1 MIRHGSLRLRLFI
14 LILTPLVLL
23 AVLLGFWRFIVAQ
36 KTAQELFDDSLLSA
50 GLAITRDV
58 AISEGD
64 ALSPITRSM
73 IRDAS
78 GGEIFYHVTGPGG
91 IYVTGYAYPPAS
103 ATPSAQEA
111 YKPRF
116 FEALY
121 RDEPVRVLKM
131 TERVTLENL
140 VGDATV
146 TVWQRMA
153 DRNAFANEL
162 SIRAAVLMAILLATL
177 AFVVWFG
184 VARGLRP
191 LLDLQDAIALRSP
204 DDLSEIKRPVPVEV
218 QGVVKTLNRLFGQME
233 RSINAHQVFISE
245 AAHQLRNPAA
255 AVQSMAE
262 ALLAARTEED
272 RENRIVELVAAAKSS
287 ATVAEQLLSLE
298 RLRHSTHQN
307 QTEFDL
313 RSVVEETCAEMGVQ
327 ILAKGIEFDVT
338 MPDST
343 IMVSGD
349 RLFLTEAI
357 KNLLDNAVKHGGVDL
372 SRISVEMRCEGGN
385 VTLTVADDGT
395 GLSPDQ
401 SEAAFSRFS
410 QLEYSEGS
418 GLGLSIV
425 SAVAERHGGTV
436 AIDQVQR
443 GASITLALPIA
454 LQVVSTSTRN
464 AKPATFKESCR
475 DCSK

>member
-23 AVLLGFWRFIVAQ
+23 AILLGYWRYTVAQ
-36 KTAQELFDDSLLSA
+36 QTAQELFDDSLLSA
-50 GLAITRDV
+50 GLAISRDV
-58 AISEGD
+58 AVSEGD
-64 ALSPITRSM
+64 ALSPTTRSL

-91 IYVTGYAYPPAS
+91 IYVTGYAYPPAE
-103 ATPSAQEA
+103 ANPSEIDA
-111 YKPRF
+111 YQPRF
-116 FEALY
+116 FEAVY
-121 RDEPVRVLKM
+121 RDESVRVLKM
-131 TERVTLENL
+131 TERVTLDNL

-146 TVWQRMA
+146 TAWQRIA

-162 SIRAAVLMAILLATL
+162 SIRAAILMGILLTTL
-177 AFVVWFG
+177 AIVVWFG

-191 LLDLQDAIALRSP
+191 LLDLQDAIDLRSP

-218 QGVVKTLNRLFGQME
+218 YGIVRTLNRLFGQVE
-233 RSINAHQVFISE
+233 HSINAHQVFISE

-262 ALLAARTEED
+262 ALRDAKTDED
-272 RENRIVELVAAAKSS
+272 KDKRIIELVSAAKNS

-298 RLRHSTHQN
+298 RLRQPTHQD
-307 QTEFDL
+307 QMDKIDF
-313 RSVVEETCAEMGVQ
+313 RVVVEEACAEMGVQ

-343 IMVSGD
+343 ITVSGD
-349 RLFLTEAI
+349 QIFLTEAI
-357 KNLLDNAVKHGGVDL
+357 KNLLDNAVKHGGTNL
-372 SRISVEMRCEGGN
+372 SRISVALRNDAEN
-385 VTLTVADDGT
+385 VKLTVADDGT

-410 QLEYSEGS
+410 QLEYSGGS

-425 SAVAERHGGTV
+425 SAVAERHGGIV
-436 AIDQVQR
+436 AIDQVEE
-443 GASITLALPIA
+443 GASVTLTLPIA
-454 LQVVSTSTRN
+454 L
-464 AKPATFKESCR
+464 
-475 DCSK
+475 

>member
-23 AVLLGFWRFIVAQ
+23 AILLGYWRYTVAQ
-36 KTAQELFDDSLLSA
+36 QTAQELFDDSLLSA
-50 GLAITRDV
+50 GLAISRDV
-58 AISEGD
+58 AVSDGD
-64 ALSPITRSM
+64 ALSPTTRSM

-103 ATPSAQEA
+103 ANPTERKVYQPQ
-111 YKPRF
+111 F
-116 FEALY
+116 FEAVY
-121 RDEPVRVLKM
+121 WDEPVRVLKM
-131 TERVTLENL
+131 TERVTLDNL

-146 TVWQRMA
+146 TAWQRIS

-162 SIRAAVLMAILLATL
+162 SIRAAILMGILLATL

-191 LLDLQDAIALRSP
+191 LLDLQDAIDLRSP
-204 DDLSEIKRPVPVEV
+204 DDLSEIKRAVPVEV
-218 QGVVKTLNRLFGQME
+218 HGIVRTLNRLFGQVE
-233 RSINAHQVFISE
+233 HSINAHQVFISE

-262 ALLAARTEED
+262 ALRDAKTDAD
-272 RENRIVELVAAAKSS
+272 RDKRVVELVAAAKNS

-298 RLRHSTHQN
+298 RLRQPTHHDQMDKID
-307 QTEFDL
+307 FRL
-313 RSVVEETCAEMGVQ
+313 VVEEASAEMGVH
-327 ILAKGIEFDVT
+327 ILAKGIDFEVT
-338 MPDST
+338 MPDTSV
-343 IMVSGD
+343 MVSGD
-349 RLFLTEAI
+349 RVFLTEAI
-357 KNLLDNAVKHGGVDL
+357 KNLLDNAVKHGGAGL
-372 SRISVEMRCEGGN
+372 SRISVVLCCDAGY
-385 VTLTVADDGT
+385 VKLTVADDGT

-410 QLEYSEGS
+410 QLEFSEGS

-425 SAVAERHGGTV
+425 SAVAKRHGGTV
-436 AIDQVQR
+436 EINKVDK
-443 GASITLALPIA
+443 GASVTLELPIV
-454 LQVVSTSTRN
+454 L
-464 AKPATFKESCR
+464 
-475 DCSK
+475 

>member
-1 MIRHGSLRLRLFI
+1 M
-14 LILTPLVLL
+14 VLL
-23 AVLLGFWRFIVAQ
+23 AVLLGLWRFMIAQ

-50 GLAITRDV
+50 GLAISRDV
-58 AISEGD
+58 AISGGD
-64 ALSPITRSM
+64 ALSPTTRSL

-103 ATPSAQEA
+103 STPSIQDA
-111 YKPRF
+111 YEPFF

-121 RDEPVRVLKM
+121 REEPVRVLKM

-140 VGDATV
+140 IGDATV

-162 SIRAAVLMAILLATL
+162 SIRAGILMGILLATL

-191 LLDLQDAIALRSP
+191 LLDLQDAIDLRSP

-218 QGVVKTLNRLFGQME
+218 QGVVKTLNRLFGQVE
-233 RSINAHQVFISE
+233 NSINAHQVFISE

-262 ALLAARTEED
+262 ALQDAKTDDD
-272 RENRIVELVAAAKSS
+272 REKRILELVAAAKNS

-298 RLRHSTHQN
+298 RLRQPTHQD
-307 QTEFDL
+307 QMAEIDF
-313 RSVVEETCAEMGVQ
+313 RSVVEEACTEMGVH

-338 MPDST
+338 MPET
-343 IMVSGD
+343 AVMVSGD
-349 RLFLTEAI
+349 RVFLVEAL
-357 KNLLDNAVKHGGVDL
+357 KNLLDNAVKHGGTKL
-372 SRISVEMRCEGGN
+372 SHISVVLGSDGEYVN
-385 VTLTVADDGT
+385 LTVADDGAD
-395 GLSPDQ
+395 LSPEQ

-425 SAVAERHGGTV
+425 SAVAQRHGGTV
-436 AIDQVQR
+436 SINRVER
-443 GASITLALPIA
+443 GASVTLELPIA
-454 LQVVSTSTRN
+454 H
-464 AKPATFKESCR
+464 
-475 DCSK
+475 

>member
-1 MIRHGSLRLRLFI
+1 MIKHGSLRLRLFI

-23 AVLLGFWRFIVAQ
+23 AVLLGIWRFWVAQ

-50 GLAITRDV
+50 GLAISRDV
-58 AISEGD
+58 AISGGD
-64 ALSPITRSM
+64 ALSPTTRSM

-91 IYVTGYAYPPAS
+91 IYVTGYAYPPA
-103 ATPSAQEA
+103 ATNPSAQEV
-111 YKPRF
+111 YKPQF

-121 RDEPVRVLKM
+121 RQEPVRVLKM
-131 TERVTLENL
+131 TERVTIENL
-140 VGDATV
+140 IGDATV

-162 SIRAAVLMAILLATL
+162 SIRAGILMGILLGTL
-177 AFVVWFG
+177 AIVVWFG

-191 LLDLQDAIALRSP
+191 LLDLQDAIDLRSP

-218 QGVVKTLNRLFGQME
+218 QGVVRTLNRLFGQVE
-233 RSINAHQVFISE
+233 NSINAHQVFISE

-262 ALLAARTEED
+262 ALRDANTDED
-272 RENRIVELVAAAKSS
+272 RDKRIIELVAAAKNS

-298 RLRHSTHQN
+298 RLRQPTHQD
-307 QTEFDL
+307 QMDEIDI
-313 RSVVEETCAEMGVQ
+313 RSVVEEACAEMGVH

-338 MPDST
+338 MPEVAVT
-343 IMVSGD
+343 VSGD
-349 RLFLTEAI
+349 RVFLAEAL
-357 KNLLDNAVKHGGVDL
+357 KNLLDNAVKHGGANL
-372 SRISVEMRCEGGN
+372 SRISVVLRCDGRH
-385 VTLTVADDGT
+385 VRLTVTDDGA

-425 SAVAERHGGTV
+425 SEVAKRHGGLV
-436 AIDQVQR
+436 AINQVER
-443 GASITLALPIA
+443 GASITLELPMVA
-454 LQVVSTSTRN
+454 
-464 AKPATFKESCR
+464 
-475 DCSK
+475 

>member
-1 MIRHGSLRLRLFI
+1 MIKHGSLRLRLFI

-23 AVLLGFWRFIVAQ
+23 AVLLGIWRFWVAQ

-50 GLAITRDV
+50 GLAISRDV
-58 AISEGD
+58 AISGGD
-64 ALSPITRSM
+64 ALSPTTRSM

-91 IYVTGYAYPPAS
+91 IYVTGYAYPPA
-103 ATPSAQEA
+103 ATNPSAQEV
-111 YKPRF
+111 YKPQF

-121 RDEPVRVLKM
+121 RQEPVRVLKM
-131 TERVTLENL
+131 TERVTIENL
-140 VGDATV
+140 IGDATV

-162 SIRAAVLMAILLATL
+162 SIRAGILMGILLGTL
-177 AFVVWFG
+177 AIVVWFG

-191 LLDLQDAIALRSP
+191 LLDLQDAIDLRSP

-218 QGVVKTLNRLFGQME
+218 QGVVRTLNRLFGQVE
-233 RSINAHQVFISE
+233 KSINAHQVFISE

-262 ALLAARTEED
+262 ALQDAKTDDD
-272 RENRIVELVAAAKSS
+272 REKRILELVAAAKNS

-298 RLRHSTHQN
+298 RLRQPTHQD
-307 QTEFDL
+307 QMDEIDI
-313 RSVVEETCAEMGVQ
+313 RSVVEEACAEMGVH
-327 ILAKGIEFDVT
+327 ILAKGLEFDVT
-338 MPDST
+338 MPEAAVT
-343 IMVSGD
+343 VSGD
-349 RLFLTEAI
+349 RVFLAEAL
-357 KNLLDNAVKHGGVDL
+357 KNLLDNAVKHGGAKL
-372 SRISVEMRCEGGN
+372 SQISVVLRCDGRH
-385 VTLTVADDGT
+385 VRLTVTDDGA

-425 SAVAERHGGTV
+425 SEVAKRHGGLV
-436 AIDQVQR
+436 AINQVER
-443 GASITLALPIA
+443 GASITLELPMVA
-454 LQVVSTSTRN
+454 
-464 AKPATFKESCR
+464 
-475 DCSK
+475 

>member
-23 AVLLGFWRFIVAQ
+23 AILLGLWRFMIAQ

-50 GLAITRDV
+50 GLAISRDV
-58 AISEGD
+58 AISGGD
-64 ALSPITRSM
+64 ALSPTTRSM

-91 IYVTGYAYPPAS
+91 IYVTGYAYPPAV
-103 ATPSAQEA
+103 ANPSVQEA
-111 YKPRF
+111 YKPQF

-121 RDEPVRVLKM
+121 REEPVRVLKM
-131 TERVTLENL
+131 TERVTIENL
-140 VGDATV
+140 IGDATV

-162 SIRAAVLMAILLATL
+162 STRAGILMGILLATL

-191 LLDLQDAIALRSP
+191 LLDLQDAIDLRSP
-204 DDLSEIKRPVPVEV
+204 DDLSEIKRPVPIEV
-218 QGVVKTLNRLFGQME
+218 QGVVKTLNRLFGQVE
-233 RSINAHQVFISE
+233 NSINAHQVFISE

-262 ALLAARTEED
+262 ALRDATTED
-272 RENRIVELVAAAKSS
+272 DQKKRILELVAAAKNS

-298 RLRHSTHQN
+298 RLRQPTHQD
-307 QTEFDL
+307 QMDEIDF
-313 RSVVEETCAEMGVQ
+313 RSVVEEACAEMGVH

-338 MPDST
+338 MSDAA

-349 RLFLTEAI
+349 RVFLTEAL
-357 KNLLDNAVKHGGVDL
+357 KNLLDNALKHGGAEL
-372 SRISVEMRCEGGN
+372 TRISVVLRRDGEAVR
-385 VTLTVADDGT
+385 LTVADDGA

-401 SEAAFSRFS
+401 SDAAFSRFS
-410 QLEYSEGS
+410 QLDYSEGS

-425 SAVAERHGGTV
+425 SAVAKRHGGMV
-436 AIDQVQR
+436 AIDQVER
-443 GASITLALPIA
+443 GASVTLELPVA
-454 LQVVSTSTRN
+454 
-464 AKPATFKESCR
+464 P
-475 DCSK
+475 

>member
-23 AVLLGFWRFIVAQ
+23 AILLGYWRYTVAQ
-36 KTAQELFDDSLLSA
+36 QTAQELFDDSLLSA
-50 GLAITRDV
+50 GLAISRDV

-64 ALSPITRSM
+64 ALSPTTRSL

-103 ATPSAQEA
+103 ANPSKQDA
-111 YKPRF
+111 YQPQF
-116 FEALY
+116 FEAVY

-131 TERVTLENL
+131 TERITLDNL

-146 TVWQRMA
+146 TAWQRIA

-162 SIRAAVLMAILLATL
+162 SIRAAILMGILLTTL
-177 AFVVWFG
+177 AIVVWFG

-191 LLDLQDAIALRSP
+191 LLDLQDAIDQRSP
-204 DDLSEIKRPVPVEV
+204 DDLGEIKRPVPFEV
-218 QGVVKTLNRLFGQME
+218 RGIVQTLNRLFGQVE
-233 RSINAHQVFISE
+233 QSINAHQVFISE

-262 ALLAARTEED
+262 ALRDAQTDSD
-272 RENRIVELVAAAKSS
+272 RDKRIVELVAAAKNS

-298 RLRHSTHQN
+298 RLRLPTHQD
-307 QTEFDL
+307 QMETIDF
-313 RSVVEETCAEMGVQ
+313 RSVVEEACAEMGVH
-327 ILAKGIEFDVT
+327 ILAKGIEFEVT
-338 MPDST
+338 MPDSP
-343 IMVSGD
+343 IMVAGD
-349 RLFLTEAI
+349 RVFLTEAI
-357 KNLLDNAVKHGGVDL
+357 KNLLDNSMKHGGTELTKILVVLQRDRDTARL
-372 SRISVEMRCEGGN
+372 S
-385 VTLTVADDGT
+385 VADDGV

-401 SEAAFSRFS
+401 SDAAFSRFS
-410 QLEYSEGS
+410 QLEPSEGS

-425 SAVAERHGGTV
+425 SAVAQRHGG
-436 AIDQVQR
+436 QVSINRAVQ
-443 GASITLALPIA
+443 GASLTLELP
-454 LQVVSTSTRN
+454 VVH
-464 AKPATFKESCR
+464 
-475 DCSK
+475 

>member
-23 AVLLGFWRFIVAQ
+23 AILLGYWRYTVAQ
-36 KTAQELFDDSLLSA
+36 QTAQELFDDSLLSA
-50 GLAITRDV
+50 GLAISRDV
-58 AISEGD
+58 AVSEGD
-64 ALSPITRSM
+64 ALSPTTRSM

-103 ATPSAQEA
+103 ATPSGQDV
-111 YKPRF
+111 YQPRF
-116 FEALY
+116 FEAVY

-131 TERVTLENL
+131 TERITLDNL

-146 TVWQRMA
+146 TAWQRIA

-162 SIRAAVLMAILLATL
+162 SIRAAILMGVLLATL

-191 LLDLQDAIALRSP
+191 LLDLQDAIDLRSP
-204 DDLSEIKRPVPVEV
+204 DDLSEIKRSVPVEV
-218 QGVVKTLNRLFGQME
+218 HGIVRTLNRLFGQVE
-233 RSINAHQVFISE
+233 HSINAHQVFISE

-262 ALLAARTEED
+262 ALRDAKTDED
-272 RENRIVELVAAAKSS
+272 KDKRIIELVAAAKNS

-298 RLRHSTHQN
+298 RLRQPTHQDQMDEIN
-307 QTEFDL
+307 FSL
-313 RSVVEETCAEMGVQ
+313 VVEEACAEMGVP
-327 ILAKGIEFDVT
+327 ILAKGIDFEVS
-338 MPDST
+338 MPDTS
-343 IMVSGD
+343 ILVAGD

-357 KNLLDNAVKHGGVDL
+357 KNLLDNAVKHGGAKL
-372 SRISVEMRCEGGN
+372 SRISVVLCCDGGN
-385 VTLTVADDGT
+385 VNLTVADNGT
-395 GLSPDQ
+395 GLSPQQ

-425 SAVAERHGGTV
+425 AAVAKRHRGLVTINQV
-436 AIDQVQR
+436 AK
-443 GASITLALPIA
+443 GASITLQLPKI
-454 LQVVSTSTRN
+454 L
-464 AKPATFKESCR
+464 
-475 DCSK
+475 

>member
-23 AVLLGFWRFIVAQ
+23 AILLGLWRFMIAQ
-36 KTAQELFDDSLLSA
+36 ETAQELFDDSLLSA
-50 GLAITRDV
+50 GLAISRDV
-58 AISEGD
+58 AISGGD
-64 ALSPITRSM
+64 ALSPTTRSL

-91 IYVTGYAYPPAS
+91 IYVTGYAYPPAP
-103 ATPSAQEA
+103 ANPSAQEA
-111 YKPRF
+111 NRPQF

-121 RDEPVRVLKM
+121 RDEPVRVLKL
-131 TERVTLENL
+131 TERVTIENL
-140 VGDATV
+140 IGDATV

-162 SIRAAVLMAILLATL
+162 SIRAGILMGILLATL

-191 LLDLQDAIALRSP
+191 LLDLQDAIDLRSP

-218 QGVVKTLNRLFGQME
+218 QGVVKTLNRLFGQVE
-233 RSINAHQVFISE
+233 KSINAHQVFISE

-262 ALLAARTEED
+262 ALRDAKTDED
-272 RENRIVELVAAAKSS
+272 RDKRIIELVAAAKNS

-298 RLRHSTHQN
+298 RLRQPTHQD
-307 QTEFDL
+307 QMVEIDF
-313 RSVVEETCAEMGVQ
+313 RSVVEEACAEMGVH

-338 MPDST
+338 MPET
-343 IMVSGD
+343 AVIVSGD
-349 RLFLTEAI
+349 QVFLTEAL
-357 KNLLDNAVKHGGVDL
+357 KNLLDNAVKHGGAKL
-372 SRISVEMRCEGGN
+372 SRISVVLRSDGGN
-385 VTLTVADDGT
+385 VRLTVADDGA

-425 SAVAERHGGTV
+425 SAVAQRHDGSV
-436 AIDQVQR
+436 LINQVER
-443 GASITLALPIA
+443 GASVTLELPII
-454 LQVVSTSTRN
+454 L
-464 AKPATFKESCR
+464 
-475 DCSK
+475 

>member
-1 MIRHGSLRLRLFI
+1 M
-14 LILTPLVLL
+14 VLL
-23 AVLLGFWRFIVAQ
+23 AVLLGLWRFMIAQ

-50 GLAITRDV
+50 GLAISRDV
-58 AISEGD
+58 AISGGD
-64 ALSPITRSM
+64 ALSPTTRSL

-103 ATPSAQEA
+103 STPSIQDA
-111 YKPRF
+111 YEPFF

-121 RDEPVRVLKM
+121 REEPVRVLKM

-140 VGDATV
+140 IGDATV

-162 SIRAAVLMAILLATL
+162 SIRAGILMGILLATL

-191 LLDLQDAIALRSP
+191 LLDLQDAIDLRSP

-218 QGVVKTLNRLFGQME
+218 QGVVKTLNRLFGQVE
-233 RSINAHQVFISE
+233 NSINAHQVFISE

-262 ALLAARTEED
+262 ALQDAKTDGD
-272 RENRIVELVAAAKSS
+272 REKRISELVAAAKNS

-298 RLRHSTHQN
+298 RLRQPTHQD
-307 QTEFDL
+307 QMAEIDF
-313 RSVVEETCAEMGVQ
+313 RSVVEEACTEMGVH

-338 MPDST
+338 MPET
-343 IMVSGD
+343 TVMVSGD
-349 RLFLTEAI
+349 RVFLIEAL
-357 KNLLDNAVKHGGVDL
+357 KNLLDNAVKHGGTKL
-372 SRISVEMRCEGGN
+372 SRISVEMDGEGEYLN
-385 VTLTVADDGT
+385 LTVADDGA
-395 GLSPDQ
+395 GLSPEQ

-425 SAVAERHGGTV
+425 SAVAQRHGGTV
-436 AIDQVQR
+436 SINRVER
-443 GASITLALPIA
+443 GASVTLELPIA
-454 LQVVSTSTRN
+454 H
-464 AKPATFKESCR
+464 
-475 DCSK
+475 

>member
-1 MIRHGSLRLRLFI
+1 MINHGSLRLRLFI

-23 AVLLGFWRFIVAQ
+23 AVLLGLWRFMIAQ

-50 GLAITRDV
+50 GLAISRDV
-58 AISEGD
+58 AISGGD
-64 ALSPITRSM
+64 ALSPTTRSL

-103 ATPSAQEA
+103 STPSIQDA
-111 YKPRF
+111 YEPFF

-121 RDEPVRVLKM
+121 REEPVRVLKM

-140 VGDATV
+140 IGDATV

-162 SIRAAVLMAILLATL
+162 SIRAGILMGILLATL

-191 LLDLQDAIALRSP
+191 LLDLQDAIDLRSP

-218 QGVVKTLNRLFGQME
+218 QGVVKTLNRLFGQVE
-233 RSINAHQVFISE
+233 NSINAHQVFISE

-262 ALLAARTEED
+262 ALQDAKTDDD
-272 RENRIVELVAAAKSS
+272 REKRILELVAAAKNS

-298 RLRHSTHQN
+298 RLRQPTHQD
-307 QTEFDL
+307 QMAEIDF
-313 RSVVEETCAEMGVQ
+313 RSVVEEACTEMGVH

-338 MPDST
+338 MPET
-343 IMVSGD
+343 AVMVSGD
-349 RLFLTEAI
+349 RVFLVEAL
-357 KNLLDNAVKHGGVDL
+357 KNLLDNAVKHGGTKL
-372 SRISVEMRCEGGN
+372 SHISVVLGSDGEYVN
-385 VTLTVADDGT
+385 LTVADDGAD
-395 GLSPDQ
+395 LSPEQ

-425 SAVAERHGGTV
+425 SAVAQRHGGTV
-436 AIDQVQR
+436 SINRVER
-443 GASITLALPIA
+443 GASVTLELPIA
-454 LQVVSTSTRN
+454 H
-464 AKPATFKESCR
+464 
-475 DCSK
+475 